1 MSEKYVFDAVALFY
15 LQKTSLPLGLKTVR
29 DKILRRDATAI
40 IPTIAVSELLWK
52 QRREGED
59 AFKKFQIAYQ
69 VWKQSDNIL
78 VDPFDESILDEM
90 VANEKSSELH
100 DEIIAM
106 TCKKH
111 GTNYGCSNDEKLLKF
126 WNLQGVWD

>member
-1 MSEKYVFDAVALFY
+1 VSEKYVFDAVALFY

-90 VANEKSSELH
+90 VAMMK
-100 DEIIAM
+100 
-106 TCKKH
+106 
-111 GTNYGCSNDEKLLKF
+111 
-126 WNLQGVWD
+126 